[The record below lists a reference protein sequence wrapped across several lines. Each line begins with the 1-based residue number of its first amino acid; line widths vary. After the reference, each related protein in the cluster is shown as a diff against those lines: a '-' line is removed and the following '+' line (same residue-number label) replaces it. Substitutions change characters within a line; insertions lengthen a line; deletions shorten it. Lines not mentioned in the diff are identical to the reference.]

1 VSNELN
7 TMQDDLII
15 RHLTGETSAEEEK
28 QMHAWLAQLPENEKH
43 YLEVKKI
50 LELGSRHYAQSSKE
64 RPDINIDEE
73 WSRFVSAISE
83 KKVPVRAIVPENS
96 SRLWLRIAAALLLLV
111 VSGFIINY
119 FVFNN
124 TEIQFQSGNSTLPV
138 VLSDGSKIIL
148 NKNSR
153 LSYASNFGE
162 KDRRVTLKGEAFF
175 DVERNTLK
183 PFVIAVNQAEVEV
196 LGTSFNVQGY
206 DDRKEIEVIV
216 QTGVVRFSVQQ
227 ENRDVELM
235 AGQKGVYSKA
245 ARKLISGVNEDLNFL
260 SWNTRKIVF
269 VENDLRSVV
278 ETLNETYQVNIILP
292 ATIPATCV
300 VTVTFDH
307 QTLESVLNV
316 LKTTLNL
323 TYKINGSQIEIVA
336 AGC

>member
-1 VSNELN
+1 
-7 TMQDDLII
+7 MQDDLII

-50 LELGSRHYAQSSKE
+50 LELGSRHYAQSSKG
-64 RPDINIDEE
+64 RPDINIDKE

-96 SRLWLRIAAALLLLV
+96 SRLWLRIAAALLLLF

>member
-1 VSNELN
+1 
-7 TMQDDLII
+7 MQDDLII

-28 QMHAWLAQLPENEKH
+28 QLHVWMAQLPEHEKH

-50 LELGSRHYAQSSKE
+50 LELSSKHYLQSSKE
-64 RPDINIDEE
+64 RSDINIDLE
-73 WSRFVSAISE
+73 WGRFVSAISDKE
-83 KKVPVRAIVPENS
+83 VPIRAIVPENS
-96 SRLWLRIAAALLLLV
+96 SRLWLRIAATLLLLV

-124 TEIQFQSGNSTLPV
+124 TEMQFRSGNSTLPV
-138 VLSDGSKIIL
+138 TLPDGSKIIL

-162 KDRRVTLKGEAFF
+162 EDRRVTLKGEAFF
-175 DVERNTLK
+175 DVERNPLK

-227 ENRDVELM
+227 ENREVELM
-235 AGQKGVYSKA
+235 AGQKGVYSKE

-292 ATIPATCV
+292 ATIPSTCI